1 MARKLYKDK
10 LLKRKDINERIK
22 HIPDTV
28 DYISENGNVY
38 KKKWEKMLIL
48 KKAYFQIK

>member
-38 KKKWEKMLIL
+38 KKNGKRCL
-48 KKAYFQIK
+48 F